1 MYRTSSPGWYWRSPA
16 RSTPG
21 PRNRLRYS
29 PWSRPSRRRTTCQS
43 RRWRTRSGAGCDGML
58 SQGYGR
64 RGNALEDRGQDPV
77 RGDVLGQRLV
87 RQDEPVAHDV
97 GRHVEHV
104 LGEDVPAAPE
114 EGERPPCEDEVDRRP

>member
-1 MYRTSSPGWYWRSPA
+1 MYRMSSPGWYWRRPA

-29 PWSRPSRRRTTCQS
+29 PWSRPSKRRTTCQS
-43 RRWRTRSGAGCDGML
+43 RRWRTRSGAGDDGML
-58 SQGYGR
+58 SKRDGGWR
-64 RGNALEDRGQDPV
+64 DPLEDRGEDPV
-77 RGDVLGQRLV
+77 RGDVLGQGLV

-104 LGEDVPAAPE
+104 LGEHVLATPQE
-114 EGERPPCEDEVDRRP
+114 REG